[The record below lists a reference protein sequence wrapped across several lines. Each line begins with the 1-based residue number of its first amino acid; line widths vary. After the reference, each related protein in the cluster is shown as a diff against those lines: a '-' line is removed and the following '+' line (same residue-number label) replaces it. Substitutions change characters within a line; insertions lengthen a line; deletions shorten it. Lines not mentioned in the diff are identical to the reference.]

1 MVRIYF
7 SPPPAK
13 VFITCFATG
22 PVVKLIAMHGDSASD
37 QYHAGSGCDD
47 LKCPVLWDIIESVL
61 QLQYFTPG
69 WNLQALALP
78 SHTLNRTATRVRQ
91 CDVHRSI
98 ATGNQ
103 TFIAALHLLPSC
115 WAVNKR
121 NRLRPSDYSPSCGIC
136 SKTSGVSCRRTR
148 SRESCT
154 QNDN

>member
-13 VFITCFATG
+13 VFMTCFATG

-103 TFIAALHLLPSC
+103 TFIAALHLLPLLLGGKQEKSS
-115 WAVNKR
+115 A
-121 NRLRPSDYSPSCGIC
+121 S
-136 SKTSGVSCRRTR
+136 
-148 SRESCT
+148 E
-154 QNDN
+154 